1 MHRFRL
7 LYDMLGRWR
16 LPMPYCDP
24 EAKKQYM
31 KAYRAAHRQPKKPR
45 LKLVSFK
52 LVDPQGAEIEAGR
65 IVPGQPAD
73 LCPTVEF
80 GDTAYRLVGI
90 GKDRTLVFQSC
101 EPAAS
106 TPTSAPHGSPVAA
119 PEAIDASDLPLA
131 APVVDA
137 PSLHND
143 SPIASLAGSPSILGS
158 RYQDEPLEPAFD
170 RTPNPE
176 ERESRP
182 LRRRRRRKV
191 SIH

>member
-1 MHRFRL
+1 
-7 LYDMLGRWR
+7 
-16 LPMPYCDP
+16 MPYCDP

-119 PEAIDASDLPLA
+119 P
-131 APVVDA
+131 VVDA